1 MAARSTSRVFVAA
14 FMLSF
19 VGIALALTPARA
31 DAQYGATRE
40 TPSDALARNLR
51 ALATDPRNFQAL
63 IGAGKAALDLGDSQ
77 AAAGFYGRAEEVWP
91 TSPMPQIGKGA
102 ALAQDG
108 DPAAAL
114 TYFARAQQL
123 GASVQSF
130 GLDRGLAYD
139 LLGRNAEAQADY
151 RAVLGGTDGDEARR
165 RLALSLAISNK
176 KPEAIAMLGPLMA
189 KGDAAGARVR
199 ALVLALTGDA
209 DGARRA
215 LEAAMPGSSYQMA
228 PFLQRLPALS
238 ANQKA
243 AAVHLG
249 IFPDSGST
257 RTAGVGTALA
267 TTTASQR
274 PQGDRLRSIEEM
286 LAGTSTLPPPAPSV
300 PPAPT
305 YGAPPVSTSVRQ
317 PVRMANNA
325 VGNANVRQ
333 QVSNKRFWVQLAS
346 GSNAAALPAEFR
358 RLKSRYSDALKGL
371 SPYIAESGERSRL
384 LIGPFKDR
392 NDASVFAEGLESEGV
407 SAFSW
412 TAPEGQMVRKLAN
425 E

>member
-1 MAARSTSRVFVAA
+1 MAARPTSRVTVAA
-14 FMLSF
+14 FMLSV
-19 VGIALALTPARA
+19 VGIALAVVPARVA
-31 DAQYGATRE
+31 AQYGVAAE
-40 TPSDALARNLR
+40 TPSDALSRNLR
-51 ALATDPRNFQAL
+51 VLATQPKNFQAL

-108 DPAAAL
+108 DAAIAL

-123 GASVQSF
+123 GGSVLSF
-130 GLDRGLAYD
+130 GLYRGLAYD
-139 LLGRNAEAQADY
+139 LLGRNTEAQADY
-151 RAVLGGTDGDEARR
+151 RAVMGGSDGDEARR
-165 RLALSLAISNK
+165 RMALSLAISGK

-228 PFLQRLPALS
+228 PFLQRLPTLRAD
-238 ANQKA
+238 QKA

-249 IFPDSGST
+249 IFPGANSAAGS
-257 RTAGVGTALA
+257 LA
-267 TTTASQR
+267 STGQSQ
-274 PQGDRLRSIEEM
+274 QSQADRLASIEQF
-286 LAGTSTLPPPAPSV
+286 LAPRPAAPPPVASPPPRAAAP
-300 PPAPT
+300 AQ
-305 YGAPPVSTSVRQ
+305 Q
-317 PVRMANNA
+317 PVRMASNA
-325 VGNANVRQ
+325 ATSRTVGQ
-333 QVSNKRFWVQLAS
+333 QVSSRRYWVQLAS
-346 GSNAAALPAEFR
+346 GTNSAALPAEFR
-358 RLKSRYSDALKGL
+358 RLKNRYSEALKGL
-371 SPYIAESGERSRL
+371 SPYIAESGERARL
-384 LIGPFKDR
+384 LVGPFKDR
-392 NDASVFAEGLESEGV
+392 NDASIFAEGLESDGI

-412 TAPEGQMVRKLAN
+412 TAPDGQMVRKIAN

>member
-1 MAARSTSRVFVAA
+1 MSRVFVAA

-19 VGIALALTPARA
+19 VGIALAVTPARA

-51 ALATDPRNFQAL
+51 GLATDPRNFQAL

-151 RAVLGGTDGDEARR
+151 RAVLGGADGDEARR
-165 RLALSLAISNK
+165 RLALSLAISNR

-249 IFPDSGST
+249 IFPDSGSL

-286 LAGTSTLPPPAPSV
+286 LAGTSPLPSPTPSV

-305 YGAPPVSTSVRQ
+305 YGAPPVSTPVRQ
-317 PVRMANNA
+317 PVRMANIA

>member
-1 MAARSTSRVFVAA
+1 MAARPMSRVFVAA

-19 VGIALALTPARA
+19 VGIALAVTPARA

-249 IFPDSGST
+249 IFPDSGPT

-286 LAGTSTLPPPAPSV
+286 LAGTSPLPSPTPSV

-305 YGAPPVSTSVRQ
+305 YGAPPVSTPVRQ
-317 PVRMANNA
+317 PVRMANIA